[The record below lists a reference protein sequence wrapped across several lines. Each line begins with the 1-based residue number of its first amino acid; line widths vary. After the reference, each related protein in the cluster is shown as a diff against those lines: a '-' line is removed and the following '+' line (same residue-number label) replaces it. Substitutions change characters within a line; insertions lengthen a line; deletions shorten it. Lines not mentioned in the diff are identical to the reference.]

1 MAVMVPILLLLGC
14 VYFCCVKRKNQN
26 QLSSWNFKKF
36 EPRSISDSRANLRS
50 LSMGNLTD
58 PGHYPIKRDPYIRQ
72 QSVPNLDQRD
82 SVFQPS
88 LMDESIDDVKP
99 RLAKSPSPINEPI
112 DLNFDPID
120 SDLSDSKSDLN
131 GLPKKR
137 RSYEK
142 IYRTNEP
149 LIGAPSSEFPQLWDL
164 EEEEVVSSGSN
175 EGSDRTNPGLSRP
188 AKDIRYI
195 NQNKPRQVGRRAE
208 RNNVDSGYST
218 STLPNDPLPYSQYNT
233 EDQYSPV
240 SSIYSPSTSEPYSPS
255 TSPISETSP
264 RQTFTPSKF
273 IKPIPEEPKSASPSK
288 LKSFFMPSKKFKSFD
303 ALNDNP
309 NQQGVVDPIQQGS
322 LNPPDE
328 IQTFSSR
335 TTMV

>member
-1 MAVMVPILLLLGC
+1 MAVMVPILLILGC
-14 VYFCCVKRKNQN
+14 VYFCYIKRKNLNQN
-26 QLSSWNFKKF
+26 SSWNFKKF
-36 EPRSISDSRANLRS
+36 EPRSLSNSRANLRS
-50 LSMGNLTD
+50 QSMGNLTD
-58 PGHYPIKRDPYIRQ
+58 SGHYPIKRDAYIRQ

-88 LMDESIDDVKP
+88 LMDESIDDTES
-99 RLAKSPSPINEPI
+99 RLGKSPLPI
-112 DLNFDPID
+112 DEPVNLNFDPID
-120 SDLSDSKSDLN
+120 SDLSDSKSDLA

-149 LIGAPSSEFPQLWDL
+149 LIGSPSTEFPKLWDL
-164 EEEEVVSSGSN
+164 EEEAVSSGSN
-175 EGSDRTNPGLSRP
+175 DDSDRTNPGLSKP

-195 NQNKPRQVGRRAE
+195 NQNKPRQIGRRAE
-208 RNNVDSGYST
+208 RNNADSGYST
-218 STLPNDPLPYSQYNT
+218 STLPLDPLPYSQYNA

-264 RQTFTPSKF
+264 RQTFKPSKF

-288 LKSFFMPSKKFKSFD
+288 LKSFFMPSKKVKSFD

-309 NQQGVVDPIQQGS
+309 NRQGVVDPIQQGS
-322 LNPPDE
+322 LNPSDE